1 MVGAPKMADGGGDEK
16 VSSSTPAVFISYAS
30 QDATLAEAIV
40 EALERQGLKCWIAP
54 RDVAPGAHYASEI
67 VHAIDSAN
75 AIVLILSRDA
85 ASSPHVL
92 RELERATSKRHPVV
106 TLRLDQAP
114 LPAEFEY
121 FLNTTQWLDA
131 SSGDTV
137 RILPKLIAA
146 VQLAIRIPAV
156 TPVGAPTAH
165 APASAVPRRSPNRT
179 SLLVASVV
187 GLGLVGFAA
196 DRLWFSSR
204 RAAATPAPAPTGS
217 APTPA
222 TAAPTM
228 PEKSVAVLPFV
239 DMSEKKDQEYFA
251 DGMAEEVL
259 DLLSRIPSIRVI
271 GRTSSFQFKG
281 KNEDLRT
288 IGRALGAAYVVEG
301 SVRKSGDRLRVTAQ
315 LIGARDG
322 SHLWSETYD
331 ESAGDVLKVQD
342 QIAFSLVRALQVT
355 VDADDLHVSPGLKS
369 TEAYDL
375 YLRGRHAIEHYNRQG
390 FETAVVYFQQA
401 LEVDPTSER
410 AALWLAVAQN
420 NLALWGFVPPREGF
434 ERARLSGQRA
444 LKLNPRSGLAHG
456 ILASIRS
463 VYDWDWQSADHESEQ
478 AVMLEPRSSSVLGLA
493 GLAHSGSTLD
503 EAARLLSAGIAVD
516 PLNAAW
522 REELGNI
529 RCREG
534 RLSEAEM
541 ELREVLELSPT
552 YGQAH
557 FYLGRILLA
566 EGKPEAAL
574 DEMQREAPES
584 GRDAGLAIIY
594 HAIGRKGDSDAA
606 LARLTRDRASDAAYE
621 IAEAHAFRGE
631 IDEAFE
637 WLNHAYQQKDVEL
650 YAIKGE
656 PLLKA
661 LEPDTRYKAFMH
673 KMNLPE

>member
-1 MVGAPKMADGGGDEK
+1 VIH
-16 VSSSTPAVFISYAS
+16 SSKGVFLSYAS
-30 QDATLAEAIV
+30 EDAGVAKRICDALRNAGIEVWFDQSELRGGDAWDQKIRKQIRDCALFVPIISAHTQARPEGYFRLEWKLAVDRTHLMAAEKAFLVPVVMDATTEPEALVPAQFRDVQWTRIPTGEVPAAFVDRIAALLNQPVASHVGSPERAVRRAPLRRLPIVLTALSVAAVVALVIAMAMRGGWLSQKPVPKV
-40 EALERQGLKCWIAP
+40 EAG
-54 RDVAPGAHYASEI
+54 
-67 VHAIDSAN
+67 
-75 AIVLILSRDA
+75 A
-85 ASSPHVL
+85 ASAPV
-92 RELERATSKRHPVV
+92 AT
-106 TLRLDQAP
+106 
-114 LPAEFEY
+114 
-121 FLNTTQWLDA
+121 
-131 SSGDTV
+131 
-137 RILPKLIAA
+137 
-146 VQLAIRIPAV
+146 
-156 TPVGAPTAH
+156 
-165 APASAVPRRSPNRT
+165 
-179 SLLVASVV
+179 
-187 GLGLVGFAA
+187 
-196 DRLWFSSR
+196 
-204 RAAATPAPAPTGS
+204 TPAAIS
-217 APTPA
+217 
-222 TAAPTM
+222 
-228 PEKSVAVLPFV
+228 EKSVAVLPFV

-342 QIAFSLVRALQVT
+342 KIAFSLVRALQVT

-375 YLRGRHAIEHYNRQG
+375 YLRGQHAIEHYNRQG
-390 FETAVVYFQQA
+390 FEAAVVYFQQA

-410 AALWLAVAQN
+410 AALWLAAAQN

-434 ERARLSGQRA
+434 ERARLSAERA

-493 GLAHSGSTLD
+493 GLAHSGSRLD

-534 RLSEAEM
+534 RLPEAET

-566 EGKPEAAL
+566 EGKREAAL

-606 LARLTRDRASDAAYE
+606 LARLTRDRAGDAAYE
-621 IAEAHAFRGE
+621 IAEAHAFRRE

-661 LEPDTRYKAFMH
+661 LEPDTRYKAFLR